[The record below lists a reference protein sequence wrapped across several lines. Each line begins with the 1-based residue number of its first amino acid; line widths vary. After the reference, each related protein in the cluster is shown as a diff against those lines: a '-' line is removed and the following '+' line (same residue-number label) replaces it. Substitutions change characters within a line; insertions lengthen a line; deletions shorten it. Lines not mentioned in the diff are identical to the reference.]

1 MKGKRHNIY
10 EVSKMEQ
17 LAQMNFTPLQGNE
30 KALSDAEI
38 AASMRQLPDWTLVE
52 SGGIKRVQRAFAFDT
67 FMDALAFTN
76 SVGELAEIV
85 GHHPAILTEWG
96 KTTVT
101 WWTHS
106 LGGLHLNDLIM
117 AARTD
122 QLYAG

>member
-1 MKGKRHNIY
+1 
-10 EVSKMEQ
+10 MEQ
-17 LAQMNFTPLQGNE
+17 LSAIQFTPFEGNE
-30 KALSDAEI
+30 KALSDTELTEY
-38 AASMRQLPDWTLVE
+38 MTQLPDWTLIEV
-52 SGGIKRVQRAFAFDT
+52 GGVKRVQRSFAFDT

-76 SVGELAEIV
+76 SVGELAETM
-85 GHHPAILTEWG
+85 GHHPALLTEWG

-122 QLYAG
+122 QLYV